1 MHNNQ
6 KNMTF
11 LTKKIVC
18 TSILM
23 SVLNIS
29 KHVAQQS
36 NIQVVQDSKFE
47 ILLNEKRKLL
57 ASTLYDDKFKIQ
69 IFNGSTDEARRI
81 LTVFRQDFPHIESTV
96 VFNTPSYKVIAGNFK
111 SRIAAEYELINVR
124 KSYKNAILIR
134 PRL

>member
-1 MHNNQ
+1 
-6 KNMTF
+6 MTF

-18 TSILM
+18 TCVLM
-23 SVLNIS
+23 TVINIT

-47 ILLNEKRKLL
+47 TLLNEKRKLF

-69 IFNGSTDEARRI
+69 IFNGSTDEARKV
-81 LTVFRQDFPHIESTV
+81 LNTFRQEFPNIESTL

-124 KSYKNAILIR
+124 KFYKNAILIR

>member
-1 MHNNQ
+1 
-6 KNMTF
+6 MTF
-11 LTKKIVC
+11 LTKKIVY
-18 TSILM
+18 T
-23 SVLNIS
+23 SVLMTVINIS

-36 NIQVVQDSKFE
+36 NIQVIQDSKFE
-47 ILLNEKRKLL
+47 TLLNEKRKLF

-69 IFNGSTDEARRI
+69 IFNGSTDEARKV
-81 LTVFRQDFPHIESTV
+81 LGTFRQEFPNIESTL

-124 KSYKNAILIR
+124 KLYKNAILIR